1 MGCRVAPKRPVHPDR
16 GDGKRGF
23 AAVVKPRKT
32 SLVVQWMRIRPPM
45 QGTGVQSLV
54 GELRSHMSHLLAIY
68 DDEEPRLIP
77 VIATG
82 KLRIISIANVGN
94 KPDQ

>member
-23 AAVVKPRKT
+23 TAVVKPRKT
-32 SLVVQWMRIRPPM
+32 SLVVQWMRIRLPM

-54 GELRSHMSHLLAIY
+54 GELRSHMSQGRESPNATNT
-68 DDEEPRLIP
+68 EPAP
-77 VIATG
+77 
-82 KLRIISIANVGN
+82 
-94 KPDQ
+94 